1 MDSTFESILASNEI
15 QCPLCSKP
23 DWCLIKADHRGVIF
37 WSLCGRTNEAPAGW
51 ERTGTSRD
59 NRGIFRL
66 EGTNHNR
73 KIFPREVQLVWRN
86 AQDGPAYMPI
96 AIAEGETPGVG
107 DRAVFTAKGAPPQI
121 CTVTKLL
128 GPSKQGGGMRY
139 ELATTGGAV
148 VFADDRYLQ
157 VCRQDPTTGDREVSI
172 TYQYGA
178 VHQVRRR
185 QWSDRRPWYQG
196 KSKQVRPWHAT
207 ERGDGPGMI
216 WQEGRGTDPWPLYHE
231 AEAIEAITTGRTL
244 FVCGGEPAVEAL
256 RSLGLYATCNAGGE
270 NRWIDLYQAIEPIWR
285 KAREGQRHPIVVI
298 WPDYDVTGEGTSAK
312 LLKRLLE
319 LGMRAVVADPPEIW
333 PAIPA
338 KGDAVDWI
346 AAHRDQE
353 LDWYLAAIKGAV
365 DKAIDRHEVAE
376 VAKRRATNW
385 GAPFNNKGEL
395 GYTRLKQ
402 VTKWTDDGHVKREW
416 TDVYLPVSNFDFVID
431 RQVSGT
437 QGAGYLLKVTSTT
450 NPKERSARVW
460 GDHLATP
467 ANFQKRLS
475 AEVGESLILRMKP
488 EEFQALLMVRLLE
501 YRQQRGGKAYKMAD
515 RIGKQPDGAWVFMGG
530 QYDRKGNPTTE
541 DASGWMWDPGL
552 TQDEGAFKSPRIA
565 PASPNA
571 LTNLFAAGQSFFG
584 DNMPIGLLLCG
595 WAAACLNYDKILE
608 LDGAFPVPSTFGDPG
623 GGKTELMRMA
633 LSITGNHASGLM
645 SNMTRSGAYERL
657 TVTSCLPLVWD
668 DPQQS
673 GEVDELLKATYN
685 AFTRLVRSRE
695 EGRKFSAQT
704 PHTSIGVSSN
714 HAIGEEQA
722 ATQSRL
728 AKLFVP
734 AIKNGDTSP
743 ANYHRLREAMDNA
756 SGNFTDLIKIE
767 HPQQRIE
774 EIQQTLVPHLK
785 SAHNRIARSFAL
797 LLAYAE
803 RVQAI
808 AGETTDLTAWTI
820 AHICPGL
827 NRGEESG
834 DSLRDFLEKIFNL
847 KTMSKV
853 GDWNLKTCTTT
864 DGNKVLA
871 LHLNSLWPTLAS
883 SYTTSY
889 SKNTITSL
897 LESSGATKGTQRFA
911 EDMASSLDWRRAE
924 QSTRMQ
930 GGKISDL
937 ARPRESLRRCHM
949 VPWDVVQDLAFF
961 GEDENTLL
969 TVLTDPP
976 NQPQTLMEQGQILL
990 TNDVNKTN
998 NFVNSVNKVE
1008 GLEGG
1013 DGLDSGLL
1021 TKSCLH
1027 PDPLLTSDV
1036 NSRNPYHES
1045 DTADFDPLV
1054 NMLTRQNADEPEKH
1068 TAPKSTGT
1076 RSTEGEKQKSPSF
1089 AVGDRVTVFG
1099 SPKGESPGEI
1109 IEIKASMARIFCLAW
1124 VNPHW
1129 ESLDRIRKVEVPH
1142 E

>member
-1 MDSTFESILASNEI
+1 MDSTFESILASSEI

-23 DWCLIKADHRGVIF
+23 DWCLIKSDHRGVIF
-37 WSLCGRTNEAPAGW
+37 WALCGRTNEPPAGW

-73 KIFPREVQLVWRN
+73 KIFPREIQLIWRE
-86 AQDGPAYMPI
+86 AQEGPQFERV

-121 CTVTKLL
+121 CTVSKLL

-139 ELATTGGAV
+139 ELASPGGAA
-148 VFADDRYLQ
+148 VFADDRYLK
-157 VCRQDPTTGDREVSI
+157 VCRQDPATGDRELAI
-172 TYQYGA
+172 TYQYGP
-178 VHQVRRR
+178 VHEVRRR

-196 KSKQVRPWHAT
+196 KNKQVRPWFAA

-216 WQEGRGTDPWPLYHE
+216 WQEGRGPDPWPLYHE
-231 AEAIEAITTGRTL
+231 PEATEAITTGRTL

-270 NRWIDLYQAIEPIWR
+270 HRWIDLYQAIEPIWR

-298 WPDYDVTGEGTSAK
+298 WPDYDVTGEGTSAQ
-312 LLKRLLE
+312 LLRRLLE
-319 LGMRAVVADPPEIW
+319 LGVRAVVIDPPEIW
-333 PAIPA
+333 PAMPA

-346 AAHRDQE
+346 AAHQGEE

-376 VAKRRATNW
+376 IAKRRATNW

-395 GYTRLKQ
+395 GYERLRE
-402 VTKWTDDGHVKREW
+402 TKRLEDGVLKKEW
-416 TDVYLPVSNFDFVID
+416 KSVYVPVSNFDFSIE
-431 RQVSGT
+431 RQVSGS
-437 QGAGYLLKVTSTT
+437 QGAGYLLRVTSTT
-450 NPKERSARVW
+450 STKERSARVW

-475 AEVGESLILRMKP
+475 SEVGESLILRMKP

-501 YRQQRGGKAYKMAD
+501 YRQQRGGKAYRMVD
-515 RIGKQPDGAWVFMGG
+515 RIGKQADGAWVFLGC

-552 TQDEGAFKSPRIA
+552 TQDEGAFKSPQIA
-565 PASPNA
+565 PANPNA
-571 LTNLFAAGQSFFG
+571 LQNLFAAGHSFFG

-595 WAAACLNYDKILE
+595 WAAACLNYDQILK

-734 AIKNGDTSP
+734 PIKNGDTSP
-743 ANYHRLREAMDNA
+743 VNYHKLRDAMDAA
-756 SGNFTDLIKIE
+756 SGQFSDLIKIA

-774 EIQQTLVPHLK
+774 EIQQLLALHLCA
-785 SAHNRIARSFAL
+785 AHNRIARSFAL
-797 LLAYAE
+797 LLAYSE
-803 RVQAI
+803 QVQRI
-808 AGETTDLTAWTI
+808 AGETTDLVAWTI
-820 AHICPGL
+820 ANICPGL

-847 KTMSKV
+847 KTVSKV
-853 GDWNLKTCTTT
+853 GDWNLRACTTT
-864 DGNKVLA
+864 DGKKVLA
-871 LHLNSLWPTLAS
+871 LHLSSLWPTLAS
-883 SYTTSY
+883 NYTTAY

-897 LESSGATKGTQRFA
+897 LESAGATKGTQRFA

-924 QSTRMQ
+924 QSVRMQ

-937 ARPRESLRRCHM
+937 ARPRELQRRCHM
-949 VPWDVVQDLAFF
+949 LPWGVAQGLAFF
-961 GEDENTLL
+961 GEDEISLL
-969 TVLTDPP
+969 TVLTDLEK
-976 NQPQTLMEQGQILL
+976 QSETLIEQGQIPL
-990 TNDVNKTN
+990 TNNVNETN

-1008 GLEGG
+1008 GVEGEG
-1013 DGLDSGLL
+1013 SLNSGSL

-1027 PDPLLTSDV
+1027 LDGSLTNDV
-1036 NSRNPYHES
+1036 NEQNPCRES
-1045 DTADFDPLV
+1045 NAADFNPLV
-1054 NMLTRQNADEPEKH
+1054 NTLTRQNTQTPEKI
-1068 TAPKSTGT
+1068 TAQKSTGT
-1076 RSTEGEKQKSPSF
+1076 RVGTIEKQKIPTL
-1089 AVGDRVTVFG
+1089 AVGDRVILVG
-1099 SPKGESPGEI
+1099 GAKGQSPREI
-1109 IEIKASMARIFCLAW
+1109 LEVKDGMARIGSILGGSEW
-1124 VNPHW
+1124 HP
-1129 ESLDRIRKVEVPH
+1129 LDRIRKVEVPRAH